1 MDENEEKMPRIC
13 SWANLYQG
21 KKYDAVQMLGSM
33 KDKQVSDNNL
43 CCVACHYCKRGM
55 ILWFVW
61 MQILPVLQVTSTERV
76 LPVVQAFIE
85 IEEYQTYVED
95 VEVSIRNVA

>member
-1 MDENEEKMPRIC
+1 
-13 SWANLYQG
+13 
-21 KKYDAVQMLGSM
+21 
-33 KDKQVSDNNL
+33 
-43 CCVACHYCKRGM
+43 
-55 ILWFVW
+55 